1 MHISFADT
9 KLYELLV
16 NKNGYIREEY
26 DNYIK
31 INFQKNNKRNRIL
44 EWFFLIRLHLAY
56 AILNRKKSEYGN
68 TNTVQ
73 STYVEQKFIE
83 NYGFTFEREKPY
95 KLAMDLLNYD
105 VISFDIFDTL
115 LLRPF
120 KRPSD
125 LFHIIGKRLNFEG
138 FSFSFYRLRTEIE
151 KELREEKYRKIG
163 SREITIYDIYREIEK
178 RTDIQYEKGLR
189 EEIQA
194 EFEYCFANPYMM
206 QVYKILRRQG
216 KKIIATSDMY
226 IPNEIMSRLL
236 LKCGYD
242 EFEQIYVSCDYE
254 CSKNSNGRNLFD
266 IVKRDNSGRSI
277 IHIGDN
283 RISDIERA
291 EREGIQ
297 VKYYKNVHQ
306 VSDTMN
312 DIRMSEILRG
322 AYLGIVEC
330 KLYNGIRKYPFF
342 YQYGYTYGGIY
353 VLGYMGWIDWYV
365 KQRNLDKILF
375 IARDG
380 YVYQKIYNQIWG
392 SVETSYL
399 YWSRV
404 ALMKY
409 CVANRN
415 FEDFFERVVKIK
427 ANNSSEAI
435 SIGYFLK
442 LFNIDNLD
450 LIRFNLD
457 EKQILSKSS
466 LPNLKQC
473 LLHYWEQICQKFEKG
488 KDAFCKLLFAQI
500 GSAKRIG
507 IVDASSNGYGLLN
520 LKYLIE
526 KSSDNN
532 VHVDVFMA
540 DRIYRNNVGFIYDD
554 SIHCYLFSE
563 TMNNDCYTSM
573 YGKHNKD
580 GAANLAFEFLTQ
592 APHARFAGIDDDGE
606 FLFDLPENEN
616 YEITNEISSGIVDF
630 CKDFLTTFRKDS
642 YIYENITGSEAFRPF
657 EIVAQNKIIL
667 KKYFKDVVVE
677 KNILGGNESGKKETY
692 ADIIQ

>member
-1 MHISFADT
+1 MEIQIPFRVLMLNKS
-9 KLYELLV
+9 LLKTMV
-16 NKNGYIREEY
+16 
-26 DNYIK
+26 
-31 INFQKNNKRNRIL
+31 L
-44 EWFFLIRLHLAY
+44 LL
-56 AILNRKKSEYGN
+56 
-68 TNTVQ
+68 
-73 STYVEQKFIE
+73 
-83 NYGFTFEREKPY
+83 REKPY

-342 YQYGYTYGGIY
+342 INMDIHMAE
-353 VLGYMGWIDWYV
+353 YMFWVIW
-365 KQRNLDKILF
+365 
-375 IARDG
+375 DG
-380 YVYQKIYNQIWG
+380 
-392 SVETSYL
+392 
-399 YWSRV
+399 
-404 ALMKY
+404 
-409 CVANRN
+409 
-415 FEDFFERVVKIK
+415 
-427 ANNSSEAI
+427 
-435 SIGYFLK
+435 
-442 LFNIDNLD
+442 
-450 LIRFNLD
+450 
-457 EKQILSKSS
+457 
-466 LPNLKQC
+466 
-473 LLHYWEQICQKFEKG
+473 
-488 KDAFCKLLFAQI
+488 
-500 GSAKRIG
+500 
-507 IVDASSNGYGLLN
+507 
-520 LKYLIE
+520 
-526 KSSDNN
+526 
-532 VHVDVFMA
+532 
-540 DRIYRNNVGFIYDD
+540 
-554 SIHCYLFSE
+554 
-563 TMNNDCYTSM
+563 
-573 YGKHNKD
+573 
-580 GAANLAFEFLTQ
+580 
-592 APHARFAGIDDDGE
+592 
-606 FLFDLPENEN
+606 
-616 YEITNEISSGIVDF
+616 
-630 CKDFLTTFRKDS
+630 
-642 YIYENITGSEAFRPF
+642 
-657 EIVAQNKIIL
+657 
-667 KKYFKDVVVE
+667 
-677 KNILGGNESGKKETY
+677 
-692 ADIIQ
+692 